1 MPYNIILWIIR
12 IYIYKFSI
20 FKLNY
25 IEICFFMIRFLL
37 IFFVFNFTYSQ
48 EWLIV
53 SIINQNSKGI
63 KYEVDNGEKISKKTT
78 KNPSLVNLIEVFKQ
92 KGYTLNNVTQIN
104 QIDLN
109 GVFPLFNNNAN
120 FNFQTTNLNLNNN
133 LRTNLWFRKEF
144 KEE

>member
-1 MPYNIILWIIR
+1 MFKNIIIL
-12 IYIYKFSI
+12 
-20 FKLNY
+20 
-25 IEICFFMIRFLL
+25 LL
-37 IFFVFNFTYSQ
+37 IFNYSYSQ

-63 KYEVDNGEKISKKTT
+63 KYEVDNGEKVSKKST
-78 KNPSLVNLIEVFKQ
+78 KNPSLVKLILDFRQ
-92 KGYTLNNVTQIN
+92 MGYDLNNITQVN

-133 LRTNLWFRKEF
+133 LRTNLWFRKET

>member
-1 MPYNIILWIIR
+1 MKFEVVFKNIII
-12 IYIYKFSI
+12 
-20 FKLNY
+20 
-25 IEICFFMIRFLL
+25 LL
-37 IFFVFNFTYSQ
+37 FVFNYSYSQ

-63 KYEVDNGEKISKKTT
+63 KYEVDNGEKISKKST
-78 KNPSLVNLIEVFKQ
+78 KNPSLVKLILDFRNM
-92 KGYTLNNVTQIN
+92 GYDLNNITQIN

-133 LRTNLWFRKEF
+133 LRTNLWFRKET

>member
-1 MPYNIILWIIR
+1 MKFEVVFKNIII
-12 IYIYKFSI
+12 
-20 FKLNY
+20 
-25 IEICFFMIRFLL
+25 LL
-37 IFFVFNFTYSQ
+37 FVFNYSYSQ

-63 KYEVDNGEKISKKTT
+63 KYEVDNGEKISKKST
-78 KNPSLVNLIEVFKQ
+78 KNPSLVKLILDFRKM
-92 KGYTLNNVTQIN
+92 GYDLNNITQLN

-133 LRTNLWFRKEF
+133 LRTNLWFRKET

>member
-25 IEICFFMIRFLL
+25 VEICFFMIRFLL

-78 KNPSLVNLIEVFKQ
+78 KNPSLVKLIDVFKQ
-92 KGYTLNNVTQIN
+92 KGYSLNNVTQIN

>member
-1 MPYNIILWIIR
+1 
-12 IYIYKFSI
+12 
-20 FKLNY
+20 
-25 IEICFFMIRFLL
+25 MIKFLL
-37 IFFVFNFTYSQ
+37 FFLVFNFTYSQ

-78 KNPSLVNLIEVFKQ
+78 KNPSLVKLIDVFKQ
-92 KGYTLNNVTQIN
+92 KGYSLNNITQIN

>member
-1 MPYNIILWIIR
+1 MTKKIIL
-12 IYIYKFSI
+12 
-20 FKLNY
+20 
-25 IEICFFMIRFLL
+25 FLL
-37 IFFVFNFTYSQ
+37 IFNYSYSQ

-63 KYEVDNGEKISKKTT
+63 KYEVDNGKKILKQST
-78 KNPSLVNLIEVFKQ
+78 KNPSLVKLIDDYKKMGYNLDNI
-92 KGYTLNNVTQIN
+92 TQIN

-133 LRTNLWFRKEF
+133 LRTNLWFRKEN